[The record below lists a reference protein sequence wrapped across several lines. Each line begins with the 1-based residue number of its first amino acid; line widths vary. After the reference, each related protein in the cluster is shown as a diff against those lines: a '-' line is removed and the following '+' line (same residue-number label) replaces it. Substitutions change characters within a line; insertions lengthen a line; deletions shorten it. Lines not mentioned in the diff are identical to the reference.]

1 MKKRK
6 LLIIFVVL
14 LALSLMVAV
23 SACGK
28 KADEGTQGQT
38 TDNEKPQPTKVLK
51 VGIVQALSGPGSL
64 WGQAINKD
72 TDVYA
77 ELINEDGGLKIGDD
91 YYKIE
96 MYYADDEDGSA
107 DKDVS
112 AARDL
117 IDNKGV
123 QAIVGYWGSAL
134 PSIANV
140 MTPTKTIL
148 IGTKPVGY
156 DPKIMPYAAFSH
168 TDNEIAIPQVTSA
181 LKWFKDTKTLGIS
194 VVDLGLSSLQPAI
207 DRLPKELL
215 DAKGVK
221 LVVESYPVTTT
232 DFTQVVEKLK
242 NQNVDTIYSWS
253 FPAAEAMM
261 EKAIYE
267 MGLKP
272 KMNFVGSGTMVD
284 PKDYVKV
291 AGYEAA
297 QGSLHGY
304 QAPWELK
311 DVKVAPQM
319 LEMANRIKQRHQE
332 KYGEELLYAGAFDYG
347 AGGMAMYFE
356 ALQKAGTTDPD
367 AVMKAIEG
375 GTFDLFIGT
384 YTMSGAKTYG
394 RAVMSGTT
402 GGLGVVEG
410 EKPRLAVET
419 PLVTIP

>member
-1 MKKRK
+1 MKKRG
-6 LLIIFVVL
+6 LLILFVIL
-14 LALSLMVAV
+14 LAMALIVAV
-23 SACGK
+23 AACGK
-28 KADEGTQGQT
+28 KADEGPQT
-38 TDNEKPQPTKVLK
+38 TDNGKPQPTKVLK
-51 VGIVQALSGPGSL
+51 VGIVQSLSGPGSL
-64 WGQAINKD
+64 WGEAINKD

-77 ELINEDGGLKIGDD
+77 ELINEEGGLKIGDE

-96 MYYADDEDGSA
+96 MHYADNEDGTP
-107 DKDVS
+107 DKDIL
-112 AARDL
+112 AGRDV

-123 QAIVGYWGSAL
+123 SAIVGYWGSSL
-134 PSIANV
+134 PSIANI

-156 DPKIMPYAAFSH
+156 DPKVMPYAAFSH
-168 TDNEIAIPQVTSA
+168 TDNEIAIPQVTSV
-181 LKWFKDTKTLGIS
+181 LKWFKDTKTLGIL

-221 LVVESYPVTTT
+221 LVVESYPVTIT
-232 DFTQVVEKLK
+232 DFTQVIEKLN
-242 NQNVDTIYSWS
+242 NQGVDTIYSWS
-253 FPAAEAMM
+253 FPAHEAMM
-261 EKAIYE
+261 EKTIYE
-267 MGLKP
+267 LGLKD
-272 KMNFVGSGTMVD
+272 KINFAGSGTLVD
-284 PKDYVKV
+284 PKDYIKV
-291 AGYEAA
+291 AGFEAA

-311 DVKVAPQM
+311 DTKVAPHM
-319 LEMANRIKQRHQE
+319 VDLANRIRQRHQE

-375 GTFDLFIGT
+375 GTFDTFIGT

-394 RAVMSGTT
+394 RAVMAGTT
-402 GGLGVVEG
+402 GGMGVVEG

-419 PLVTIP
+419 PLTTIP